1 MSSFLSSS
9 RFVFTLK
16 TYLLP
21 YKLPALAVA
30 ACAMLLAC
38 STPPE
43 KQTAINKPGK
53 TNLTIVP
60 QNAPVNYPPQVR
72 EAPPLPREFRAAWVS
87 TVANI
92 DWPSRRDLST
102 EKQKNEVIA
111 ILDNAVQLKLN
122 AIVLQVRPAADA
134 IYPSAIEPWSEFL
147 TGEQGRPPSP
157 YYDPLQFWIDQAHA
171 RGLELH
177 AWFNPFRART
187 AQSKTVVAANH
198 ISKLAPQVVKT
209 YGDLQWMD
217 PGEPVAMQQT
227 LNVISDVA
235 RRYDVDGIHMDD
247 YFYPYPVKAGNGS
260 EVDFPDDPAWI
271 TYLQSGGKLARFDW
285 RRDNV
290 NRLVEAINQRVH
302 LEKPWIK
309 FGISP
314 FGIGRPDRLPPGIA
328 GFSQYDKLYADVEL
342 WLSKG
347 WMDYLAP
354 QLYWPI
360 NQGPQAFK
368 VLHDYWLA
376 QNTTGKHI
384 WPGLYTSR
392 IDSSDKS
399 WSADEILNQVEA
411 MREKGG
417 NGHLHFSM
425 VALNQNRKGIRQR
438 LATEK
443 YTSQALI
450 PASPWLDNSLPASPL
465 LEASTDKKSLRLQLG
480 SADNTRLLAIWKRTE
495 QQWLFSV
502 VPAQNMNIDLAD
514 DPQYGSVRQITVS
527 AISRT
532 GVESVR
538 ASYNLP

>member
-1 MSSFLSSS
+1 ML
-9 RFVFTLK
+9 
-16 TYLLP
+16 
-21 YKLPALAVA
+21 
-30 ACAMLLAC
+30 LLAC
-38 STPPE
+38 TTATPPE
-43 KQTAINKPGK
+43 KPLPVKPAATSV
-53 TNLTIVP
+53 TNLTIIP
-60 QNAPVNYPPQVR
+60 QNALVNYPVQVKD
-72 EAPPLPREFRAAWVS
+72 APPLPREFRAAWVS

-102 EKQKNEVIA
+102 EKQKNEVLT

-134 IYPSAIEPWSEFL
+134 IYPSMIEPWSEFL

-157 YYDPLQFWIDQAHA
+157 YYDPLQFWVEQAHA

-177 AWFNPFRART
+177 AWFNPYRSRT
-187 AQSKTVVAANH
+187 AQSKMALATNH

-217 PGEPVAMQQT
+217 PGEPLAMQQT
-227 LNVISDVA
+227 LNVISDVV
-235 RRYDVDGIHMDD
+235 RRYDVDGIHIDD
-247 YFYPYPVKAGNGS
+247 YFYPYPVKGSNGA
-260 EVDFPDDPAWI
+260 EQDFPDDPSWVA
-271 TYLQSGGKLARFDW
+271 YLQSGGKLARADW

-290 NRLVEAINQRVH
+290 NRLVEAVNQRVH
-302 LEKPWIK
+302 LEKPWVK

-314 FGIGRPDRLPPGIA
+314 FGIGRPDRLPPGIV

-342 WLSKG
+342 WLAKG
-347 WMDYLAP
+347 WLDYLAP

-376 QNTTGKHI
+376 QNPTGKHI

-392 IDSSDKS
+392 IDNTDKS
-399 WSADEILNQVEA
+399 WPADEILNQVDA
-411 MREKGG
+411 MREKAG
-417 NGHLHFSM
+417 NGHVHFSM
-425 VALNQNRKGIRQR
+425 AALNQNRKDIRKR
-438 LATEK
+438 LASEK

-450 PASPWLDNSLPASPL
+450 PASPWLDNSLPASPM
-465 LEASTDKKSLRLQLG
+465 LEATPDKKSLRLQL
-480 SADNTRLLAIWKRTE
+480 SYTSNTRLLAIWKRTD

-502 VPAQNMNIDLAD
+502 VPAQNMNIDITD
-514 DPQYGSVRQITVS
+514 DPQLGAIRQVTVS

-532 GVESVR
+532 GVEGLR
-538 ASYNLP
+538 ASYSLP